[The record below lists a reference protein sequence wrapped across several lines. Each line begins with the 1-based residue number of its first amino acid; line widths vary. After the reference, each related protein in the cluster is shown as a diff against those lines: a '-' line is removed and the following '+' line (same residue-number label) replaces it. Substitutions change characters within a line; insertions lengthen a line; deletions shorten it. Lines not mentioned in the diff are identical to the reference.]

1 MSVVRK
7 SPRILLLLAMAAGS
21 ATASLAAQ
29 QEDPSQDQQQ
39 EAPEGNVMTTVYG
52 TLPSPEEMTTGPEI
66 EGLISARGDGR
77 MQVRP
82 ADGNNTMIALTE
94 HTRITSRGAL
104 LGLRLNQHYADSTLN
119 GLPAP

>member
-1 MSVVRK
+1 MRACGGAYTIEGNRVMSVVRK

-52 TLPSPEEMTTGPEI
+52 TLPSPEEMTKGPEI
-66 EGLISARGDGR
+66 EGIISARGDGR
-77 MQVRP
+77 MQVDRKS
-82 ADGNNTMIALTE
+82 T
-94 HTRITSRGAL
+94 
-104 LGLRLNQHYADSTLN
+104 RLNSS
-119 GLPAP
+119 P